1 MGKQGVI
8 MTDNNKNQATHDS
21 SSNDQEISNVMN
33 NGNTDTTLLTTK
45 KNALLLTA
53 FAAVCTFFVALTHL
67 LTKPVIEHQKQ
78 QNVLQKLTQVLDAS
92 RFDNNPLYNCTIV
105 TDSQLTGSDKPVT
118 VYRATKDNQ
127 PYAIIFQSQT
137 PNGYNGKIN
146 MITAVDKNGVVQ
158 GVRTLE
164 HQETPGLG
172 DKIELAKSDWILSF
186 ANKVVKSDNDPKW
199 FIKKDGGQFDQ
210 FTGATIT
217 PRAIVNQLRTS
228 IYYATSEFENLYAA
242 PNDCQAEAPSIP
254 TASESLEPSID
265 DEVDS

>member
-1 MGKQGVI
+1 MSDHQS
-8 MTDNNKNQATHDS
+8 KNQTSAEEQMPDS
-21 SSNDQEISNVMN
+21 ENARNVSAN
-33 NGNTDTTLLTTK
+33 TTLLTTK

-67 LTKPVIEHQKQ
+67 LTKPVIEQQKQ
-78 QNVLQKLTQVLDAS
+78 QNVLNKLTQVLDKS

-105 TDSQLTGSDKPVT
+105 NDSQLTGTDKAVT
-118 VYRATKDNQ
+118 VYRATKENK
-127 PYAIIFQSQT
+127 PYAVIFQSQT

-146 MITAVDKNGVVQ
+146 MIAAVDAKGIVQ

-172 DKIELAKSDWILSF
+172 DKIELSKSDWVLSF
-186 ANKVVKSDNDPKW
+186 NDKKIQSDTDPKW

-217 PRAIVNQLRTS
+217 PRAIVNQLRVST
-228 IYYATSEFENLYAA
+228 YYASTEFQNLFDA
-242 PNDCQAEAPSIP
+242 PNDCAIEAPAIP
-254 TASESLEPSID
+254 EASEELAPTID
-265 DEVDS
+265 EKVDS